1 MEAVG
6 LRPLLTAKQA
16 RRLLGG
22 ISKSTLWRLVRQGD
36 LPVVRIGRRTFF
48 RPEDVENLVARKLR
62 LLSE

>member
-48 RPEDVENLVARKLR
+48 RPEDLENLVARKLR

>member
-6 LRPLLTAKQA
+6 LRPLLTAKQT

-22 ISKSTLWRLVRQGD
+22 IAKSTLWRLVRQGE